1 MSARYNRGLYFIFGA
16 DSNDLRLGPILALN
30 PKFKQCVTEATHN
43 LSILDPIITD
53 LHPFYQVP
61 TVMEPLE
68 ADTDSG
74 EMSDH
79 KIVLMKPLNTI
90 DNEKKIELKTIET
103 REFSEENFSTMGRKL
118 ENFSW
123 NFLERYPTINERME
137 IFHDTLLGI
146 FSECFPLKK
155 RIIHSD
161 SEPYIDELLI
171 KLRRKRNR
179 EYNKHRRS
187 QKYIELESRYKD
199 LLSKSMKRFYRKRI
213 QSLKSTSPRQK
224 S

>member
-30 PKFKQCVTEATHN
+30 PKFKQCVTEPTHN

-61 TVMEPLE
+61 IVMEPLE
-68 ADTDSG
+68 ADTETG

-79 KIVLMKPLNTI
+79 KMVLMKPLNTI
-90 DNEKKIELKTIET
+90 NSEKKNEIKTIET
-103 REFSEENFSTMGRKL
+103 RVFSEENFSTLGRKL
-118 ENFSW
+118 ESFDW
-123 NFLERYPTINERME
+123 NFLERYTSINDRME
-137 IFHDTLLGI
+137 IFHNTLLGL
-146 FSECFPLKK
+146 FSGCFPLKK
-155 RIIHSD
+155 RVIDSN

-179 EYNKHRRS
+179 N
-187 QKYIELESRYKD
+187 I
-199 LLSKSMKRFYRKRI
+199 LS
-213 QSLKSTSPRQK
+213 
-224 S
+224 